1 MAYNFN
7 GTNQRLTMGNI
18 YGNSPTAIS
27 MSIWARRNGT
37 STNRAIFTATRS
49 NSLLFRIILDGST
62 QPQFLYRDSNF
73 TTHATITRSGAL
85 ADLTWT
91 HFCVSVTTNSA
102 TFYVDGTSA
111 GTDTSVAM
119 TNNNP
124 TITSIGAYNADGANS
139 WQQHFVGDIAEAAI
153 WLGTLNA
160 AQVTSL
166 AKGMSADKVA
176 PENLTFYA
184 PLVRN
189 LTDISGAAT
198 ISNANTA
205 TVAEHPRVYA

>member
-1 MAYNFN
+1 
-7 GTNQRLTMGNI
+7 MGNV
-18 YGNSPTAIS
+18 YGDSPTAIS

-37 STNRAIFTATRS
+37 STNRTIFGATRS
-49 NSLLFRIILDGST
+49 NSLLFRMSLDGST
-62 QPQFLYRDSNF
+62 QPVFLYRDSNF
-73 TTHATITRSGAL
+73 TSHALITRSGAL

-111 GTDTSVAM
+111 GTDTSVSM
-119 TNNNP
+119 SNNNP
-124 TITSIGAYNADGANS
+124 TITSIGATDGSGAGS

-184 PLVRN
+184 PMIRELHDV
-189 LTDISGAAT
+189 SSAT
-198 ISNANTA
+198 TITNNNSA
-205 TVAEHPRVYA
+205 TVAAHPRVYA